1 MQFHLRLDHAILR
14 NPLKDTV
21 MTPGI
26 LAALFAFCV
35 VSTLTPGP
43 NNLMVMASGANFGYR
58 RTLPHMVGIAI
69 GFAVMTV
76 LVGIG
81 LMQIFDRFPVT
92 HTILTVASVLYLLY
106 LAWKIANAAPP
117 DAEAVRSS
125 RPLTFL
131 QAAAF
136 QWVNP
141 KAWTMALTA
150 ITVYAADRSFLAIVV
165 VATMF
170 AAVCIPC
177 VSVWT
182 VLGQQM
188 RKVLTNPSRL
198 RVFNWGMA
206 FLLVASLIP
215 VLYP

>member
-1 MQFHLRLDHAILR
+1 
-14 NPLKDTV
+14 
-21 MTPGI
+21 MTPDI

-43 NNLMVMASGANFGYR
+43 NNLMVMASGANFGFR
-58 RTLPHMVGIAI
+58 RTLPHMLGIAV

-81 LMQIFDRFPVT
+81 LMQVFDRFPIT
-92 HTILTVASVLYLLY
+92 HTILTVASVIYLLY

-117 DAEAVRSS
+117 DADAVAAA
-125 RPLTFL
+125 RPFTFL

-150 ITVYAADRSFLAIVV
+150 ITVYAADRSLLAIVV
-165 VATMF
+165 VAAMF

-188 RKVLTNPSRL
+188 RRVLTKPARL
-198 RVFNWGMA
+198 RAFNWAMA
-206 FLLVASLIP
+206 FLLVASLVP
-215 VLYP
+215 VVYH

>member
-1 MQFHLRLDHAILR
+1 MAEQAAIEAAGGQQASEKL
-14 NPLKDTV
+14 TEEA
-21 MTPGI
+21 
-26 LAALFAFCV
+26 LAAKQAE
-35 VSTLTPGP
+35 
-43 NNLMVMASGANFGYR
+43 
-58 RTLPHMVGIAI
+58 
-69 GFAVMTV
+69 
-76 LVGIG
+76 
-81 LMQIFDRFPVT
+81 
-92 HTILTVASVLYLLY
+92 
-106 LAWKIANAAPP
+106 KIANAAPP

-125 RPLTFL
+125 RPFTFL

>member
-1 MQFHLRLDHAILR
+1 
-14 NPLKDTV
+14 
-21 MTPGI
+21 MTTEL
-26 LAALFAFCV
+26 LAALFLFCV

-58 RTLPHMVGIAI
+58 RTLPHMFGIAI
-69 GFAVMTV
+69 GFAVMTL
-76 LVGIG
+76 LVGVG
-81 LMQIFDRFPVT
+81 LIRVFDAFPVT
-92 HTILTVASVLYLLY
+92 HTILTVLSVAYLLW

-117 DAEAVRSS
+117 DGQTDSNA

-150 ITVYAADRSFLAIVV
+150 ITVYATDRSLLAIAI
-165 VATMF
+165 VAAMF

-188 RKVLTNPSRL
+188 RRFLGNPARL
-198 RVFNWGMA
+198 RLFNWGMA
-206 FLLVASLIP
+206 FLLVASLVP